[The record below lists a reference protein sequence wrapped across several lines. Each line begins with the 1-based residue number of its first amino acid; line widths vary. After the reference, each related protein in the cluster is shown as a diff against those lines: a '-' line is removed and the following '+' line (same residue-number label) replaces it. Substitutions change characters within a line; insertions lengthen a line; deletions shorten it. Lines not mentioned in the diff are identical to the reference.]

1 MEDYKVRQ
9 TGPEVQE
16 ALDQTPINQQAIE
29 AIQKVLPEGATEEN
43 PLTDKEYV
51 DGKVSEEATAREQAV
66 TAEETRAEGVE
77 QTLQQGINTEA
88 QTRQQADGVL
98 DGKIG
103 ANTQAIAAEN
113 TRAEGAE
120 MTLDGKIGDNTQ
132 AIANEKT
139 RAEGAEAALQQL
151 IQQVSASLVNYYLK
165 TETYSK
171 AEVNTIIDNV
181 KQFRYQVAATLPT
194 ASADTMGIIYL
205 IPSANPKTQNIK
217 EEYLTI
223 LDGSTYK
230 WEHIGNTNIDLSGYS
245 TTEQMNAAIAT
256 ALANYYTKAQ
266 VDGMVTTINA
276 AIEQKAGTEEL
287 ENGNIVP
294 AKAGNLESWAEE
306 SVPVDNEFSDTIRT
320 TAGVDTI
327 DSAKG
332 GTLLSII
339 PTTDFSCEGLVST
352 AENQLRLL
360 SNGGGAVAVGDG
372 WYFPVPELTLGQF
385 GTMNENN
392 GLILVAS
399 DGRNIA
405 NATVRFKALADG
417 VPTSVTDGVV
427 ATSQNVT
434 YNGKTYKVYTTNG
447 PGYIIISGITYA
459 ETCARI
465 AWEDWYDKF
474 VSPTDPDD
482 VGGSVNL
489 IPLFSAAP
497 NGSGKFLVLG
507 TAKTTAERTSDTV
520 WRITD
525 PIGVV
530 AEPVWT
536 NTEVVDPETEEV
548 SYLHSTVIAALGSQA
563 VIEGADINLT
573 CDGTTASYSDSNAE
587 AATGAVRY
595 EKAVPAYVNVNLA
608 SAYRVNDVGVE
619 MKTGATG
626 DATFV
631 CEYAQNIA
639 DAVANATPTLATL
652 RTSAAAVSLGRA
664 LCSTNAYEAMK
675 MVTIP
680 NFTLL
685 ANGIITVLFTAP
697 VLAENATL
705 SVNLLGAKPI
715 KILGQAL
722 PAGLIKAES
731 EVQMEFDG
739 TVWNVIN
746 IFQPQGIM
754 PTGIL
759 VDMGLPSGV
768 KWASRDIDLTKT
780 GGFCETPFTYMKSFF
795 SWGNIDG
802 HNPSSVSA
810 FDYNWGGVNQAE
822 PWYDGQV
829 YGSTPGNTLTGNI
842 AVGEDFDAARANL
855 GTPWR
860 MPTSAEYAELFA
872 NIKYINADGT
882 EVDTTKTDK
891 RVTVN
896 GVMGLYIESRINGA
910 RLFFSCSGIGVGRS
924 WSYRGARGF
933 YWSSTWRSA
942 RYARRLNFYD
952 GGVNPQNDNYRY
964 YGFALRPVQ

>member
-16 ALDQTPINQQAIE
+16 ALDQTTISKNDIADINGKLPAE
-29 AIQKVLPEGATEEN
+29 ASPEN
-43 PLTDKEYV
+43 PLTDKAYV
-51 DGKVSEEATAREQAV
+51 DGKV
-66 TAEETRAEGVE
+66 AEE
-77 QTLQQGINTEA
+77 
-88 QTRQQADGVL
+88 
-98 DGKIG
+98 K
-103 ANTQAIAAEN
+103 

-120 MTLDGKIGDNTQ
+120 GALQTAINNEAQARQQADQTLDGKIGDNTTAIANEKSRAEGAELTLDGKIGDNTQ

-139 RAEGAEAALQQL
+139 RAEGVEGTLQQL

-223 LDGSTYK
+223 LDGNTYK
-230 WEHIGNTNIDLSGYS
+230 WEHIGDTNIDLSGYS

-306 SVPVDNEFSDTIRT
+306 SVPVDNEFTDTIRT

-434 YNGKTYKVYTTNG
+434 YNGKTYKVYTTNE

-489 IPLFSAAP
+489 APLFAAAP
-497 NGSGKFLVLG
+497 NGTGKFLVLG
-507 TAKTTAERTSDTV
+507 TAKTTAERTSGTV

-573 CDGTTASYSDSNAE
+573 CDGTTASYSDSNTE

-664 LCSTNAYEAMK
+664 LCSTNAYETMK
-675 MVTIP
+675 IVTIP

-697 VLAENATL
+697 ILAENATL
-705 SVNLLGAKPI
+705 NVNLLGAKPI

-739 TVWNVIN
+739 AVWNVIN

-768 KWASRDIDLTKT
+768 KWASRDIDLTKP
-780 GGFCETPFTYMKSFF
+780 GGFCDTPFTYNKTFF

-802 HNPSSVSA
+802 YNPISNSA
-810 FDYNWGGVNQAE
+810 FGHDWGGVNDAE
-822 PWYDGQV
+822 PYYEGQV
-829 YGSTPGNTLTGNI
+829 YGGTKGNTTQTDLPATD
-842 AVGEDFDAARANL
+842 EWDAARANL
-855 GTPWR
+855 GGNWR
-860 MPTSAEYAELFA
+860 MPTDADFGELFS
-872 NIKYINADGT
+872 NIIYINANGDEITGT
-882 EVDTTKTDK
+882 NKLITI
-891 RVTVN
+891 N
-896 GVMGLYIESRINGA
+896 GIVGIYIKSAINGA
-910 RLFFSCSGIGVGRS
+910 RLFFSCSGYGAGTA
-924 WSYRGARGF
+924 WNYRASRGL
-933 YWSSTWRSA
+933 YWSSSWYSTRFA
-942 RYARRLNFYD
+942 RYLSFRNT
-952 GGVNPQNDNYRY
+952 GVNPHHYGNRY
-964 YGFALRPVQ
+964 AAIPVRAVQ